1 LKLYTHQPIPR
12 GPSRHRIMA
21 RKSKDPRKPSQA
33 FLRETGQATSNA
45 NEDAATTEPVEAP
58 ATSEEAEILRRA
70 IKDLGGDDSDYE
82 LLKGL
87 SSDEEEEVVEAK
99 PKAKKNQKG
108 QVDEVCSWLLLRST
122 HETCN

>member
-1 LKLYTHQPIPR
+1 
-12 GPSRHRIMA
+12 MA
-21 RKSKDPRKPSQA
+21 RKSKDPKKPSQT
-33 FLRETGQATSNA
+33 FLRETGQATSNE
-45 NEDAATTEPVEAP
+45 NVDAAATEAVAAP

-87 SSDEEEEVVEAK
+87 SDDEQEEVVLEAK

-108 QVDEVCSWLLLRST
+108 QVDEVCILRLPSYPRAGKLISFAFSPGKT
-122 HETCN
+122 QTRAF